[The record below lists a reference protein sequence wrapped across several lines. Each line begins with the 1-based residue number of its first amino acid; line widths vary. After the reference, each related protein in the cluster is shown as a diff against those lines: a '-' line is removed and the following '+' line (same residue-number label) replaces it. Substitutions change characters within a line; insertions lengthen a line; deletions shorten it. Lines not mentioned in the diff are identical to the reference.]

1 MEYLINGVIL
11 FTAIAAQVP
20 MLVGLGAMFNKLFK
34 RPY

>member
-11 FTAIAAQVP
+11 FAAVALQVP
-20 MLVGLGAMFNKLFK
+20 LLVGLGFALNKLFK

>member
-20 MLVGLGAMFNKLFK
+20 VLVGLGCALNKIFK
-34 RPY
+34 RSY